1 MISVLDVLSVEP
13 GRLGEVHRRVRDEL
27 APLMAELEMHLLRT
41 WMTPAVE
48 LLDRPTDLV
57 CLWDLADVAA
67 FWRMRRVAAGDRR
80 VLAFWDGIDPMLAR
94 RERKLMCDPEDATV
108 LR

>member
-13 GRLGEVHRRVRDEL
+13 GRLGEVHRLVRGQL

-48 LLDRPTDLV
+48 LRAADRPAVPLGPGRRRRALAHAEGRGLEIGVCSPSGTGSTRCSRRTRAQTDV
-57 CLWDLADVAA
+57 RSQDV
-67 FWRMRRVAAGDRR
+67 M
-80 VLAFWDGIDPMLAR
+80 
-94 RERKLMCDPEDATV
+94 V